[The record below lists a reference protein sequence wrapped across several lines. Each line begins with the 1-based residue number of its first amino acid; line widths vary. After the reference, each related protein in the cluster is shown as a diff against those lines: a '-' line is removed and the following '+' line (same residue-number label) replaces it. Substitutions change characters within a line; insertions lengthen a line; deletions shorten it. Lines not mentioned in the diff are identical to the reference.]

1 MTFVKINKTDV
12 RLTNQKRKDP
22 GVRKKEVTSLQELP
36 NMKVVIKQYYK

>member
-12 RLTNQKRKDP
+12 RLTNQKRERP
-22 GVRKKEVTSLQELP
+22 RSKKERGTLLQELP